1 MKSWFQYL
9 KSGLS
14 KQLPEDKYKEDAQYG
29 RIRDNI
35 KYLIPSIKKFW
46 KFGLLSIIILLI
58 SSVLSYPLPM
68 ISKYFIDDVLL
79 KKQVDLV
86 IPVIGV
92 IVALSLAS
100 YLSEQLKQYF
110 SIRFSQEV
118 ILDLQEKLLT
128 KVLSLPK
135 LFFDKNRS
143 GYLMS
148 RVSNDVHGINWFI
161 SGTIVQLIV
170 QILKFIG
177 GLFFI
182 FYLDWRLAL
191 PILLSLPL
199 PFFTTRFFAKR
210 SYIMGHYNSE
220 LYARANANL
229 QETISTIPLIK
240 SFSAENRALKNIIH
254 LFRKKV
260 DFTYEQS
267 IISTLSSTINQL
279 MPNLAKLIVML
290 LGAFWIIDG
299 QWELGTLIAYQ
310 AYLVYV
316 YGPISQLS
324 GSINQLQS
332 AKSTLDR
339 ISTMFSMES
348 EENSD
353 KGLVIDRLD
362 GLIEIKNIYFEYEK
376 NNPIFD
382 DFSLTIFP
390 KQKLAIVGTSGT
402 GKTTLISL
410 ILRLYKPQKGD
421 IFFDSIS
428 AKELNVRALR
438 KRFGYVA
445 QSTILQ
451 SGTILENLKY
461 GNPDAT
467 DEKVINAAKIAE
479 IHNDIMS
486 LPQQYDS
493 FVEESGTNFSEGQ
506 KQRISIARALV
517 MEPDIIILDE
527 PTSALDNI
535 TESSIYQSLPNYFK
549 NKTTITVAHRLK
561 TIQSADKI
569 VFLRKNKKPLIG
581 SFNELSQ
588 DDDFRNFFNGNI

>member
-148 RVSNDVHGINWFI
+148 RVTNDVHGINWFI

-421 IFFDSIS
+421 IFFDYIS

-561 TIQSADKI
+561 TIQLADKI

-588 DDDFRNFFNGNI
+588 DDDFINFFNGNI

>member
-1 MKSWFQYL
+1 MKTWFQYL

-14 KQLPEDKYKEDAQYG
+14 KQLPEDKYKEDTQYG
-29 RIRDNI
+29 RIRDNL
-35 KYLIPSIKKFW
+35 KYLFPSIKKFW
-46 KFGLLSIIILLI
+46 KIGALSIIILLI
-58 SSVLSYPLPM
+58 SAVLSYPLPM
-68 ISKYFIDDVLL
+68 ISKYFIDEVLL
-79 KKQVDLV
+79 KKQIDLLL
-86 IPVIGV
+86 PVIGI
-92 IVALSLAS
+92 IVVLNLAS

-110 SIRFSQEV
+110 SLRFSQEV
-118 ILDLQEKLLT
+118 ILDLQEKLIN

-148 RVSNDVHGINWFI
+148 RVTNDVQGVNWFI
-161 SGTIVQLIV
+161 SGTIVQLVV
-170 QILKFIG
+170 QIFKFIG

-191 PILLSLPL
+191 PIVLSLPL

-210 SYIMGHYNSE
+210 SYIMGHYSSE

-240 SFSAENRALKNIIH
+240 SFSAENRALKNIVH
-254 LFRKKV
+254 VFRKNV
-260 DFTYEQS
+260 DIRYEQS
-267 IISTLSSTINQL
+267 VISAISSTINQL
-279 MPNLAKLIVML
+279 MPNLAKLIVLL
-290 LGAFWIIDG
+290 LGAYWIIDG

-332 AKSTLDR
+332 ARSTLDR

-353 KGLVIDRLD
+353 KGIDIHKLN
-362 GLIEIKNIYFEYEK
+362 GLIEIENIYFAFEK

-382 DFSLTIFP
+382 DFSLTISSGE
-390 KQKLAIVGTSGT
+390 KCAIIGTSGT

-410 ILRLYKPQKGD
+410 ILRLYIPQKGD

-461 GNPDAT
+461 GNPEAT

-479 IHNDIMS
+479 IHNYIMS
-486 LPQQYDS
+486 LPQQYDT
-493 FVEESGTNFSEGQ
+493 FVEENGANFSEGQ

-517 MEPDIIILDE
+517 TEPDIIILDE

-535 TESSIYQSLPNYFK
+535 TESSIYQSLPNYIRE
-549 NKTTITVAHRLK
+549 KTTITVAHRLK
-561 TIQSADKI
+561 TVQMADKI
-569 VFLRKNKKPLIG
+569 VFLRKNKQPLIG
-581 SFNELSQ
+581 TFDELSKEE
-588 DDDFRNFFNGNI
+588 DFRDFFNGNI